1 MGKGMGGR
9 KMEGYTVGWGDDTGS
24 RRAKKGENCSGNER
38 KRREEERRGSQ
49 IDAEISVV
57 KWMKC

>member
-1 MGKGMGGR
+1 MGG
-9 KMEGYTVGWGDDTGS
+9 TGS
-24 RRAKKGENCSGNER
+24 RRAKGGENYSGNER

-49 IDAEISVV
+49 TDAEISVV